1 MASTLQILRLFLRES
16 HASRSNDERSRRNP
30 ARLISKVDAFGNE
43 NENEVPVLSTCSRSE
58 RETGKCSERR
68 IASSDTRR
76 AGEPL
81 SPSHLWKSE
90 LHRGRALECS
100 QCLA

>member
-1 MASTLQILRLFLRES
+1 MASTPRILRLFLRES

-30 ARLISKVDAFGNE
+30 ARLISKVDAFGKE

-58 RETGKCSERR
+58 RETRKCSEQR

-76 AGEPL
+76 AGDPL
-81 SPSHLWKSE
+81 SASHPWKSRVY
-90 LHRGRALECS
+90 RGRALECS